1 MALLTSDRQI
11 QIDNAIEDIK
21 LRSGMSY
28 PENGLLDIVKAFNI
42 TTLEMDF
49 SKFPTVK
56 GVVQYKNK
64 QGDPDPKIFIN
75 KDLPPEGKTF
85 TLAHELGHYF
95 LHPNEDK
102 LRIDHFDYSQQ
113 TKESLEESEANYFA
127 ASLLV
132 PKEKLLKTL
141 SLTNDIGVVASYFG
155 VSKPVIETRIQWIKK
170 NSH

>member
-1 MALLTSDRQI
+1 MALLKTDRQA

-28 PENGLLDIVKAFNI
+28 PENGLLDIAKAFNI
-42 TTLEMDF
+42 STLEMDF

-64 QGDPDPKIFIN
+64 KGKPEPKIFIN

-85 TLAHELGHYF
+85 TLAHELGHFF

-113 TKESLEESEANYFA
+113 TKESLEETEANYFA

-141 SLTNDIGVVASYFG
+141 SVTHDMGAVASYFG

-170 NSH
+170 NSY